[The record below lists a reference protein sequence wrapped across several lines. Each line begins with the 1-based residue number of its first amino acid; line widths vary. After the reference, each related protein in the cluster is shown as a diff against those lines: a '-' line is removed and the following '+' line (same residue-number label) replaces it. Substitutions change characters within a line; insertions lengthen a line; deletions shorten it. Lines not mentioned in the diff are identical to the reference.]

1 MSVATPA
8 HTPVDALLR
17 LDDKVAVVTGAA
29 RGIGRAIAERLAEA
43 GARTFVTDIDG
54 DVAQDAAREI
64 SDHTGA
70 RVSAVALDVCD
81 TADLRAVAQSAVS
94 EYGRLDIWVNNAGIF
109 PPQDPLTVDPAGFHR
124 VIKVNLE
131 AAYAGA
137 EAAAEQMRER
147 GRGGVIL
154 NVAST
159 AAYHGPGAYSA
170 SKWALRGVTKGL
182 APLLGPLGIRV
193 VAVAPTLVET
203 PGIAHL
209 RDVGGDE
216 MRALLADLAARL
228 PLGRV
233 GTPDDIARAAL
244 FLVSDAASFITGVTL
259 PVDGGELSL

>member
-1 MSVATPA
+1 MSVTAPA
-8 HTPVDALLR
+8 HIPVDALLR
-17 LDDKVAVVTGAA
+17 LDGKVAVVTGAA

-43 GARTFVTDIDG
+43 GARTFVTDVDG
-54 DVAQDAAREI
+54 DEAQQAAGEI
-64 SDHTGA
+64 AERAGA
-70 RVSAVALDVCD
+70 PVSAAPLDVCD
-81 TADLRAVAQSAVS
+81 AADLQAVARSAAS
-94 EYGRLDIWVNNAGIF
+94 EFGSLDIWVNNAGIF
-109 PPQDPLTVDPAGFHR
+109 PPQDPLSVDPVEFHR

-137 EAAAEQMRER
+137 EAAAAQMREG

-182 APLLGPLGIRV
+182 APLLGPHGIRV

-203 PGIAHL
+203 PGISHL
-209 RDVGGDE
+209 REVGGDE

-233 GTPDDIARAAL
+233 GAPDDIARAAL